1 MPEGPHLTYQ
11 IVAMDLYKR
20 WQTYC
25 NSADSE
31 AKRPGFINEKQDL
44 KNLLNIS
51 QSTFESNND
60 FFYRKFHLKDSAK
73 EDVNYKVLDQK
84 TFNYLFHRYGC

>member
-1 MPEGPHLTYQ
+1 VPEGPHLTYQ
-11 IVAMDLYKR
+11 IVAMDWYKR

-44 KNLLNIS
+44 KNLLN
-51 QSTFESNND
+51 
-60 FFYRKFHLKDSAK
+60 DSAK